1 MNNFHDFV
9 STTLADRKIEEAEV
23 ALIRDQLY
31 ADGRL
36 DLDDV
41 KLLVELY
48 CGATERCPAFDA
60 LFFSVLEEVILED
73 GEVQTAEQFYLLKMV
88 YSDRVITD
96 HERQFLR
103 SLRDKVIRVSPEFD
117 MLCEDALNAPSTNWS
132 VGGS

>member
-31 ADGRL
+31 RDGRL
-36 DLDDV
+36 DLDAV

-48 CGATERCPAFDA
+48 CGANERCPAFDA

-88 YSDRVITD
+88 YSDREITE

-103 SLRDKVIRVSPEFD
+103 MGPGAEAH
-117 MLCEDALNAPSTNWS
+117 E
-132 VGGS
+132 